1 MVPAAGNGTAAASA
15 AASAFA
21 MPAAAAPVPP
31 AHAAQAEL
39 EREFARVHR
48 LHEERRANPILA
60 GALTR
65 LADWQAQRL
74 ALTYAD
80 LKADPRHADAVS
92 FFQTDLYGGADYSQR
107 DSDIARVVPIMVRML
122 PERVIATI
130 AEAME
135 LNALSAEL
143 DHALLARLPRAD
155 GHFSVAEYCKAYRR
169 MGNRP
174 ARERQIRLIGN
185 IGAALDVYVRKPL
198 IRSAL
203 TMMRAPARMAGFG
216 VLHDFLDRGFNAFR
230 RMDGA
235 EYFLATVVARET
247 ALMDAMFAGETAPFT
262 DPLAPAPG
270 SPAGANAAAADPV
283 RPS

>member
-1 MVPAAGNGTAAASA
+1 MPASDAPAAQT
-15 AASAFA
+15 
-21 MPAAAAPVPP
+21 
-31 AHAAQAEL
+31 EL
-39 EREFARVHR
+39 EREFAKVHR

-65 LADWQAQRL
+65 LADWQAARL

-80 LKADPRHADAVS
+80 LKADPRHAEAVS
-92 FFQTDLYGGADYSQR
+92 FFQTDLYGGADFSQR
-107 DSDIARVVPIMVRML
+107 DSDIARVIPIMVRML

-130 AEAME
+130 AQAME
-135 LNALSAEL
+135 LNVLSAEL
-143 DHALLARLPRAD
+143 DRALLARLPRA
-155 GHFSVAEYCKAYRR
+155 GGNCTVAEYCKAYRR

-174 ARERQIRLIGN
+174 ARERQIRLIRE
-185 IGAALDVYVRKPL
+185 IGAALDVYVKKPL

-203 TMMRAPARMAGFG
+203 TMMRTPARMAGFG

-235 EYFLATVVARET
+235 EYFLATVVTRET
-247 ALMDAMFAGETAPFT
+247 ALMDAMFAGETAPF
-262 DPLAPAPG
+262 
-270 SPAGANAAAADPV
+270 ADPMDPARGLPPRGATADEAV

>member
-1 MVPAAGNGTAAASA
+1 MSAADAPSAPAAQT
-15 AASAFA
+15 
-21 MPAAAAPVPP
+21 
-31 AHAAQAEL
+31 EL

-80 LKADPRHADAVS
+80 LKADPRYAAAVS

-107 DSDIARVVPIMVRML
+107 DTDVGRVVPIMVRML
-122 PERVIATI
+122 PERVILTI

-143 DHALLARLPRAD
+143 DRALLARLPRAD
-155 GHFSVAEYCKAYRR
+155 GYCSVAEYCKAYRR
-169 MGNRP
+169 AGNRP
-174 ARERQIRLIGN
+174 GRERQIRLIGD
-185 IGAALDVYVRKPL
+185 IGAALDTYVRKPL

-203 TMMRAPARMAGFG
+203 TMMRTPARMAGFG

-230 RMDGA
+230 RMGGA
-235 EYFLATVVARET
+235 EYFVATIVARET
-247 ALMDAMFAGETAPFT
+247 ALMDAMFGGETAPFT
-262 DPLAPAPG
+262 DPLAPARG
-270 SPAGANAAAADPV
+270 SPPGAAPTDADAV